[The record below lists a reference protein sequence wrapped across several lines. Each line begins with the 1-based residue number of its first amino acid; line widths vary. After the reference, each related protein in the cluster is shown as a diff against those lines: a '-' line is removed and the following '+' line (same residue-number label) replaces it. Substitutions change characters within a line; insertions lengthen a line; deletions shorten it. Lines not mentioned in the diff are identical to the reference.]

1 MLRALKKSKNEEYVL
16 VNELNPNFDGDQ
28 INPKNSPN
36 KLGDKQYGCPFC
48 PKILPYSSRM
58 KQHIL
63 IHTKEK
69 PFKCDTCGK
78 GFRQKGG
85 LNQHLMIHTGEKK
98 FWCNFCGKGFTYTKA
113 EFSSTF
119 GKQSP
124 TNTLIVNYLLNLS
137 CMRSILLYDNSIPCI
152 KLYVVEF

>member
-1 MLRALKKSKNEEYVL
+1 MKDSCRSKEPVNPSNENIVDPRVYVYVVQNQSEENEPKKSKNEEYVL
-16 VNELNPNFDGDQ
+16 VNEFNPNFDGDQ
-28 INPKNSPN
+28 NNSQNSPI
-36 KLGDKQYGCPFC
+36 KLGGKQYGCPFC

-98 FWCNFCGKGFTYTKA
+98 FWCNFCGKGFIQ
-113 EFSSTF
+113 
-119 GKQSP
+119 KQ
-124 TNTLIVNYLLNLS
+124 NFQFHLA
-137 CMRSILLYDNSIPCI
+137 NSHQQTP
-152 KLYVVEF
+152 